1 VSGDDSPGLTGRRE
15 EPAAVGR
22 VEPWAIL
29 DIDPQRVR
37 RIVRAAVEEDLG
49 ERDAT
54 TEATVEAEARA
65 TGVFVARQPLVVAG
79 LDVAMEV
86 FHVVDPAIGWGSRAR
101 EGDRFERGHLI
112 ASVTGSAR
120 GILTGER
127 VALNFLQ
134 RMSGVATL
142 TRAFVD
148 AVAGTKARI
157 RDTRKTT
164 PLLRLLEKRAVEV
177 GGGTPHRSGLHA
189 AILVKDNHVTLAG
202 SVGEAT
208 RRAVAGAGGLHVE
221 VEVDRPEQVEEALA
235 AGAQMILLDNFT
247 PDQVREAVARLAGRV
262 PVEVSG
268 GIRLDNVRAY
278 AEAGPDYIAVGAL
291 THSAPA
297 VDIALDVERA
307 E

>member
-1 VSGDDSPGLTGRRE
+1 VS
-15 EPAAVGR
+15 R

-29 DIDPQRVR
+29 DIDPERVR
-37 RIVRAAVEEDLG
+37 RIVRAAIEEDVG

-54 TEATVEAEARA
+54 TEATVDADARA
-65 TGVFVARQPLVVAG
+65 SAMLVARQTLVVAG
-79 LDVAMEV
+79 LEV
-86 FHVVDPAIGWGSRAR
+86 VLEAFRTVDPAIDWETRAR
-101 EGDRFERGHLI
+101 EGDRFQAGHPI
-112 ASVTGSAR
+112 ASISGSAR

-148 AVAGTKARI
+148 AVAGTKAKI

-164 PLLRLLEKRAVEV
+164 PLLRLLEKRAVQV
-177 GGGTPHRSGLHA
+177 GGGMPHRSGLHS
-189 AILVKDNHVTLAG
+189 AILVKDNHVLLAG
-202 SVGEAT
+202 SVREAT
-208 RRAVAGAGGLHVE
+208 RRAVAAAEGLHVE
-221 VEVDRPEQVEEALA
+221 VEVDTLDQVDEALA
-235 AGAQMILLDNFT
+235 GGAHMILLDNFT
-247 PDQVREAVARLAGRV
+247 PAQVAAAVARIAGRV

-268 GIRLDNVRAY
+268 GVRLDTVRAY
-278 AEAGPDYIAVGAL
+278 AEAGPDFIAVGAL

-297 VDIALDVERA
+297 VDISLDLERM

>member
-1 VSGDDSPGLTGRRE
+1 VS
-15 EPAAVGR
+15 R

-29 DIDPQRVR
+29 DIDPERIR
-37 RIVRAAVEEDLG
+37 RIVRAAIEEDMG
-49 ERDAT
+49 ARDAT
-54 TEATVEAEARA
+54 TEATVDADARA
-65 TGVFVARQPLVVAG
+65 TGVFVAKQPLLVAG
-79 LDVAMEV
+79 LDVALEV
-86 FHVVDPAIGWGSRAR
+86 FHAVDPAITWETRAR
-101 EGDRFERGHLI
+101 EGDRFDAGHAI

-127 VALNFLQ
+127 VALNFVQ

-148 AVAGTKARI
+148 AVAGTRAKI

-164 PLLRLLEKRAVEV
+164 PLLRLLEKRAVLV
-177 GGGTPHRSGLHA
+177 GGGVPHRSGLDTG
-189 AILVKDNHVTLAG
+189 ILVKDNHVLMAG

-208 RRAVAGAGGLHVE
+208 RRAVAASAGLFVE
-221 VEVDRPEQVEEALA
+221 IEVDRPEQIDEALA
-235 AGAQMILLDNFT
+235 AGAQMLLLDNFT
-247 PDQVREAVARLAGRV
+247 PAQVAEAVAHVAERV

-268 GIRLDNVRAY
+268 GVRLDTVRAF

-297 VDIALDVERA
+297 VDISLDIERVG
-307 E
+307 